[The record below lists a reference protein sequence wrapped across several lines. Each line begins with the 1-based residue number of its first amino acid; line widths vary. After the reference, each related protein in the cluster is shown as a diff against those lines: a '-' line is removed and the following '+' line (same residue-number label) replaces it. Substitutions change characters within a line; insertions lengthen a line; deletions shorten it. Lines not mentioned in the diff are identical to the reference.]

1 MPQFPGGLM
10 LRALEAALE
19 AGGSDLSSVHK
30 PGVAHSPDNR
40 RRISNTS
47 LSSALS
53 LTSPGAAAETAGRS
67 RDRGALN
74 RETSRQNRE
83 RQQRAVHAMND
94 YMQQNSDLGS
104 IFVVQYAK
112 DAEKEAKPK
121 TTPARGRPQVLAL
134 LAVLVQKY
142 KY

>member
-53 LTSPGAAAETAGRS
+53 LTSPGGGGGAETGGRS

-112 DAEKEAKPK
+112 DAEKEPKPK
-121 TTPARGRPQVLAL
+121 TTPARGRPSSVYL
-134 LAVLVQKY
+134 LY
-142 KY
+142 

>member
-1 MPQFPGGLM
+1 
-10 LRALEAALE
+10 
-19 AGGSDLSSVHK
+19 
-30 PGVAHSPDNR
+30 
-40 RRISNTS
+40 
-47 LSSALS
+47 
-53 LTSPGAAAETAGRS
+53 
-67 RDRGALN
+67 
-74 RETSRQNRE
+74 
-83 RQQRAVHAMND
+83 MND